1 MAEGGGRRGG
11 DRDTPL
17 VPRDPS
23 WQPQQGGEEECIEL
37 SPEETARQAHRKS
50 QSHTHQTTR
59 RKEGN
64 QIKEEK
70 TNLYLC
76 LAAMQR
82 MWSSNVKVADRRGC
96 REEEAEEEEEVVA
109 PAAEEEAPWGLCTV
123 TCRQRESSLSV
134 TTWRKTLHN
143 VQKAEKI

>member
-1 MAEGGGRRGG
+1 
-11 DRDTPL
+11 
-17 VPRDPS
+17 
-23 WQPQQGGEEECIEL
+23 
-37 SPEETARQAHRKS
+37 
-50 QSHTHQTTR
+50 
-59 RKEGN
+59 
-64 QIKEEK
+64 
-70 TNLYLC
+70 
-76 LAAMQR
+76 MQR